1 MIIKIEAVPKLVVE
15 DGVEKVVMG
24 ENNQPV
30 WDKERALITT
40 KGGNYRRIV
49 TLTDELAA
57 EVVKRT
63 PILQCSREKRKT
75 PHHRES
81 VRQILRRQT
90 MTAKNAEGYPDP
102 TAEEA
107 IRHVMRGGKLDY
119 TSFRTYEEL
128 QDYTIKHN
136 KGINTREAADK
147 FIREKMPKESY
158 FQKKILDWIKDN
170 APNAIA
176 WKEAAGPY
184 SRQGIPDI
192 TCIINGRYYGF
203 EVKRP
208 FIGVLSK
215 MQEQTIKQIRRA
227 GGRAWVVTSEKEVAE
242 ILLPELTQK

>member
-1 MIIKIEAVPKLVVE
+1 MDYEQMEIDITLESDRDLK
-15 DGVEKVVMG
+15 
-24 ENNQPV
+24 ENMQ
-30 WDKERALITT
+30 A
-40 KGGNYRRIV
+40 
-49 TLTDELAA
+49 
-57 EVVKRT
+57 
-63 PILQCSREKRKT
+63 
-75 PHHRES
+75 
-81 VRQILRRQT
+81 
-90 MTAKNAEGYPDP
+90 TAKFALGQIMEYQHPTKVKNRHEGYGIAAEGY
-102 TAEEA
+102 ASLQ
-107 IRHVMRGGKLDY
+107 GKMKS
-119 TSFRTYEEL
+119 T
-128 QDYTIKHN
+128 N
-136 KGINTREAADK
+136 KGISTREAADK

-215 MQEQTIKQIRRA
+215 IQEQTIKQIRRA

>member
-1 MIIKIEAVPKLVVE
+1 MIIKVIPKPEHGKEA
-15 DGVEKVVMG
+15 
-24 ENNQPV
+24 
-30 WDKERALITT
+30 ALITDKT
-40 KGGNYRRIV
+40 GKYVRAVTMAGDLAEEVAKGNMYFNAI
-49 TLTDELAA
+49 
-57 EVVKRT
+57 
-63 PILQCSREKRKT
+63 EKDGKLHIT
-75 PHHRES
+75 GES

-128 QDYTIKHN
+128 QDYTIEHN
-136 KGINTREAADK
+136 KGISTREAADK

-227 GGRAWVVTSEKEVAE
+227 GGRAEVVTSEKEVAE

>member
-1 MIIKIEAVPKLVVE
+1 
-15 DGVEKVVMG
+15 
-24 ENNQPV
+24 
-30 WDKERALITT
+30 
-40 KGGNYRRIV
+40 
-49 TLTDELAA
+49 
-57 EVVKRT
+57 
-63 PILQCSREKRKT
+63 
-75 PHHRES
+75 
-81 VRQILRRQT
+81 
-90 MTAKNAEGYPDP
+90 
-102 TAEEA
+102 
-107 IRHVMRGGKLDY
+107 MRGGKLDY

-128 QDYTIKHN
+128 QDYTIEHN
-136 KGINTREAADK
+136 KGISTREAADK
-147 FIREKMPKESY
+147 FIREKMPKESH
-158 FQKKILDWIKDN
+158 FQKKILNWIKDN

-215 MQEQTIKQIRRA
+215 MQEQTIKQIRKA

>member
-1 MIIKIEAVPKLVVE
+1 
-15 DGVEKVVMG
+15 
-24 ENNQPV
+24 
-30 WDKERALITT
+30 
-40 KGGNYRRIV
+40 
-49 TLTDELAA
+49 
-57 EVVKRT
+57 
-63 PILQCSREKRKT
+63 
-75 PHHRES
+75 
-81 VRQILRRQT
+81 
-90 MTAKNAEGYPDP
+90 MTAKNAEGYPNP

-215 MQEQTIKQIRRA
+215 IQEQTIKQIRRA

>member
-1 MIIKIEAVPKLVVE
+1 MIIKIEAVPKLAVE

-30 WDKERALITT
+30 WDRERALITT
-40 KGGNYRRIV
+40 KSGNYRRIV

-57 EVVKRT
+57 EV
-63 PILQCSREKRKT
+63 
-75 PHHRES
+75 
-81 VRQILRRQT
+81 
-90 MTAKNAEGYPDP
+90 
-102 TAEEA
+102 A

-128 QDYTIKHN
+128 QDYTIEHN
-136 KGINTREAADK
+136 KGISTREAADK
-147 FIREKMPKESY
+147 FIREKMPKESH

-215 MQEQTIKQIRRA
+215 MQEQTIKQIRKA

>member
-1 MIIKIEAVPKLVVE
+1 
-15 DGVEKVVMG
+15 
-24 ENNQPV
+24 
-30 WDKERALITT
+30 
-40 KGGNYRRIV
+40 
-49 TLTDELAA
+49 
-57 EVVKRT
+57 
-63 PILQCSREKRKT
+63 
-75 PHHRES
+75 
-81 VRQILRRQT
+81 

-107 IRHVMRGGKLDY
+107 TRHVMRGGKLDY

-128 QDYTIKHN
+128 QDYTIEHN
-136 KGINTREAADK
+136 KGISTREAADK

-215 MQEQTIKQIRRA
+215 MQEQTIKQIRKA

>member
-30 WDKERALITT
+30 WDKKRALITT

-49 TLTDELAA
+49 TLTDELA
-57 EVVKRT
+57 
-63 PILQCSREKRKT
+63 
-75 PHHRES
+75 
-81 VRQILRRQT
+81 
-90 MTAKNAEGYPDP
+90 
-102 TAEEA
+102 AEEA

-128 QDYTIKHN
+128 QDYTIEHN
-136 KGINTREAADK
+136 KGISTREAADK

-192 TCIINGRYYGF
+192 TCVINGRYYGF

-215 MQEQTIKQIRRA
+215 MQEQTIKQIRKA

>member
-1 MIIKIEAVPKLVVE
+1 MIIKIEAVPKLTVE

-30 WDKERALITT
+30 WDRERALITT

-49 TLTDELAA
+49 TLTDELA
-57 EVVKRT
+57 
-63 PILQCSREKRKT
+63 
-75 PHHRES
+75 
-81 VRQILRRQT
+81 
-90 MTAKNAEGYPDP
+90 
-102 TAEEA
+102 AEEA

-128 QDYTIKHN
+128 QDYTIEHN
-136 KGINTREAADK
+136 KGISTREAADK

-215 MQEQTIKQIRRA
+215 MQEQTIKQIRKA

>member
-1 MIIKIEAVPKLVVE
+1 MEENWIIP
-15 DGVEKVVMG
+15 
-24 ENNQPV
+24 P
-30 WDKERALITT
+30 
-40 KGGNYRRIV
+40 
-49 TLTDELAA
+49 
-57 EVVKRT
+57 
-63 PILQCSREKRKT
+63 S
-75 PHHRES
+75 
-81 VRQILRRQT
+81 
-90 MTAKNAEGYPDP
+90 
-102 TAEEA
+102 
-107 IRHVMRGGKLDY
+107 
-119 TSFRTYEEL
+119 EL
-128 QDYTIKHN
+128 QDYTIEHN
-136 KGINTREAADK
+136 KGISTREAADK

-215 MQEQTIKQIRRA
+215 MQEQTIKQIRKA

>member
-1 MIIKIEAVPKLVVE
+1 
-15 DGVEKVVMG
+15 
-24 ENNQPV
+24 
-30 WDKERALITT
+30 
-40 KGGNYRRIV
+40 
-49 TLTDELAA
+49 
-57 EVVKRT
+57 
-63 PILQCSREKRKT
+63 
-75 PHHRES
+75 
-81 VRQILRRQT
+81 

-128 QDYTIKHN
+128 QDYTIEHN
-136 KGINTREAADK
+136 KGISTREAADK
-147 FIREKMPKESY
+147 FIREKMPKESH

-215 MQEQTIKQIRRA
+215 MQEQTIKQIRKA

-242 ILLPELTQK
+242 ILLPEEKVDEFGDSRMVCPNCGHAAIANLYRKCREIYPYCPWCGQKLQEVQDETEKENQQAK

>member
-1 MIIKIEAVPKLVVE
+1 
-15 DGVEKVVMG
+15 
-24 ENNQPV
+24 
-30 WDKERALITT
+30 
-40 KGGNYRRIV
+40 
-49 TLTDELAA
+49 
-57 EVVKRT
+57 
-63 PILQCSREKRKT
+63 
-75 PHHRES
+75 
-81 VRQILRRQT
+81 

-136 KGINTREAADK
+136 KGINTR
-147 FIREKMPKESY
+147 
-158 FQKKILDWIKDN
+158 
-170 APNAIA
+170 
-176 WKEAAGPY
+176 EAAGPY

>member
-30 WDKERALITT
+30 WDKKKSTYHNQGRQLPQNRHT
-40 KGGNYRRIV
+40 YRR
-49 TLTDELAA
+49 TGGRGG
-57 EVVKRT
+57 KRT

-128 QDYTIKHN
+128 QDYTIEHN
-136 KGINTREAADK
+136 KGISTREAADK

-192 TCIINGRYYGF
+192 TCVINGRYYGF

-215 MQEQTIKQIRRA
+215 MQEQTIKQIRKA

>member
-1 MIIKIEAVPKLVVE
+1 MIIKIEAVPKLIVE

-24 ENNQPV
+24 ANNQPV

-57 EVVKRT
+57 E
-63 PILQCSREKRKT
+63 
-75 PHHRES
+75 
-81 VRQILRRQT
+81 
-90 MTAKNAEGYPDP
+90 
-102 TAEEA
+102 EA

-128 QDYTIKHN
+128 QDYTIEHN
-136 KGINTREAADK
+136 KGISTREAADK

-227 GGRAWVVTSEKEVAE
+227 GGRAEVVTSEKEVAE

>member
-1 MIIKIEAVPKLVVE
+1 
-15 DGVEKVVMG
+15 
-24 ENNQPV
+24 
-30 WDKERALITT
+30 
-40 KGGNYRRIV
+40 
-49 TLTDELAA
+49 
-57 EVVKRT
+57 
-63 PILQCSREKRKT
+63 
-75 PHHRES
+75 
-81 VRQILRRQT
+81 
-90 MTAKNAEGYPDP
+90 MTAKNAEGYPGP

-107 IRHVMRGGKLDY
+107 IRHVMREGKLDY

-128 QDYTIKHN
+128 QDYTIEHN
-136 KGINTREAADK
+136 KGISTREAADK

-215 MQEQTIKQIRRA
+215 MQEQTIKQIRKA

>member
-1 MIIKIEAVPKLVVE
+1 
-15 DGVEKVVMG
+15 
-24 ENNQPV
+24 
-30 WDKERALITT
+30 
-40 KGGNYRRIV
+40 
-49 TLTDELAA
+49 
-57 EVVKRT
+57 
-63 PILQCSREKRKT
+63 
-75 PHHRES
+75 
-81 VRQILRRQT
+81 

-107 IRHVMRGGKLDY
+107 IRHVMRRGKLDY

-128 QDYTIKHN
+128 QDYTIEHN
-136 KGINTREAADK
+136 KGISTREAADK

-215 MQEQTIKQIRRA
+215 MQEQTIKQIRKA

>member
-1 MIIKIEAVPKLVVE
+1 MLSAGFTRNIKKKSKRRWRNMIIKIEAVPKLTVE

-57 EVVKRT
+57 E
-63 PILQCSREKRKT
+63 
-75 PHHRES
+75 
-81 VRQILRRQT
+81 
-90 MTAKNAEGYPDP
+90 
-102 TAEEA
+102 EA

-128 QDYTIKHN
+128 QDYTIEHN
-136 KGINTREAADK
+136 KGISTREAADK

-215 MQEQTIKQIRRA
+215 MQEQTIKQIRKA

>member
-1 MIIKIEAVPKLVVE
+1 MIIKIEAVPKLAVE

-30 WDKERALITT
+30 WDRERALITT
-40 KGGNYRRIV
+40 KSGNYRRIV

-57 EVVKRT
+57 EVAKGHRYF
-63 PILQCSREKRKT
+63 QCSREKRKT

-128 QDYTIKHN
+128 QDYTIEHN
-136 KGINTREAADK
+136 KGISTREAADK
-147 FIREKMPKESY
+147 FIREKMPKESH

-215 MQEQTIKQIRRA
+215 MQEQTIKQIRKA

>member
-227 GGRAWVVTSEKEVAE
+227 WVVTSEKEVAE

>member
-57 EVVKRT
+57 E
-63 PILQCSREKRKT
+63 
-75 PHHRES
+75 
-81 VRQILRRQT
+81 
-90 MTAKNAEGYPDP
+90 
-102 TAEEA
+102 EA

-128 QDYTIKHN
+128 QDYTIEHN
-136 KGINTREAADK
+136 KGISTREAADK

-227 GGRAWVVTSEKEVAE
+227 GGRAEVVTSEKEVAE